1 MQKISAIGMAAA
13 LGLVL
18 YFSSSVLAARKTPEV
33 FNLNI
38 HFVIAPKHKDNQKKF
53 SKFIQRSVAA
63 AEKYYSAA
71 PRLKIK
77 ATTRVKRK
85 VGGRDLS
92 NLEFADNA
100 DLASF
105 MDTHFDHVAVTKKSG
120 HMTVLLTE
128 GLYFKDTQSRAGGS
142 AYFPQ
147 WMIWGE
153 RYHGI
158 VLVLPKKQANRKSA
172 MILAHELGHVFG
184 LKHSFDAYMNLDPR
198 LNCNKKYRPLGN
210 SGKCATCT
218 GKVVVAKFKDKAGKR
233 RTRRYCEKG
242 KSNIMDYCKASK
254 YYLNRC
260 QRRRSALQRASYM
273 FADGRT
279 NYAKLKGVLGKPNC
293 RKDRDCKKGR
303 YCYKGIEAVGRNECR
318 KKHKKGK
325 ACVRNA
331 NCASR
336 RCLAF
341 KCTASPRR
349 KKIKSSMQPGLK
361 IK

>member
-1 MQKISAIGMAAA
+1 MQKLAVIGIAVF
-13 LGLVL
+13 LGLTL
-18 YFSSSVLAARKTPEV
+18 CFSSPALAARKAPKV

-38 HFVIAPKHKDNQKKF
+38 HFVIAPKHKDSQKKF
-53 SKFIQRSVAA
+53 SEYIQRSVAV
-63 AEKYYSAA
+63 AEKAYSAA
-71 PRLKIK
+71 PRLKIDV
-77 ATTRVKRK
+77 TTSVKRK
-85 VGGRDLS
+85 LGGKDLS
-92 NLEFADNA
+92 NLEFADSV
-100 DLASF
+100 DLATF

-128 GLYFKDTQSRAGGS
+128 RLYFKDTKSRAGGS

-158 VLVLPKKQANRKSA
+158 VLVLPTRPETRKSA

-184 LKHSFDAYMNLDPR
+184 LKHSFDPYMNLDPR
-198 LNCNKKYRPLGN
+198 LNCNKKYRPLGER
-210 SGKCATCT
+210 GKCATCT
-218 GKVVVAKFKDKAGKR
+218 GKVVVEKFKDKAGKK
-233 RTRRYCEKG
+233 RTRRYCKKG
-242 KSNIMDYCKASK
+242 KSNIMDYCKAPK

-260 QRRRSALQRASYM
+260 QRRRSALQRASYI

-279 NYAKLKGVLGKPNC
+279 NYAKLKGVLG
-293 RKDRDCKKGR
+293 KKGR

-318 KKHKKGK
+318 KKHKLGK

-331 NCASR
+331 HCASR

-341 KCTASPRR
+341 RCTASSRR
-349 KKIKSSMQPGLK
+349 KKVKSAMQPGLK
-361 IK
+361 IRKRKK